1 MRSRTKAPS
10 ARLTGLRARKKQET
24 RRLILK
30 SAQSLFRKKG
40 FTATTLEDVAAK
52 AGVHKQTVLR
62 YFTSKEQIA
71 LAFRQIALRNF
82 EKGLLDPARK
92 LSVLEYWRDF
102 IAASATEVSQR
113 GDIVRYNK
121 LVESEPALTAAALKI
136 QLQYEELLAAELSR
150 EAGCRPEEDLYA
162 KLLAGFLVNG
172 NFTVARMALASNRL
186 RHYASMAL
194 QMVDFAIHEFPSRAE
209 FEKLRRARPVRRQ
222 SA

>member
-1 MRSRTKAPS
+1 M
-10 ARLTGLRARKKQET
+10 
-24 RRLILK
+24 ILN
-30 SAQSLFRKKG
+30 SAQSLFRKRG

-71 LAFRQIALRNF
+71 LAFRQIALRSF
-82 EKGLLDPARK
+82 ERGLTDPSRR

-102 IAASATEVSQR
+102 IATSAAEVAQR

-121 LVESEPALTAAALKI
+121 LVDSEPALTAAALKI
-136 QLQYEELLAAELSR
+136 QLQYEEMLAAELSR
-150 EAGCRPEEDLYA
+150 EAGRRAEEDLYA

-172 NFTVARMALASNRL
+172 NFTVARMALAEDKL
-186 RHYASMAL
+186 QHYASMAL
-194 QMVDFAIHEFPSRAE
+194 QMVDFAIHKFPSRAE
-209 FEKLRRARPVRRQ
+209 FEKLRRALPARKR